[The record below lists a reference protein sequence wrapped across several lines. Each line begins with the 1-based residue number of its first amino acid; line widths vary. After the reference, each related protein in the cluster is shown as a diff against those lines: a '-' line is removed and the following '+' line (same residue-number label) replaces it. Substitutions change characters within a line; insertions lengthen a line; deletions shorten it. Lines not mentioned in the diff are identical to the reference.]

1 MIMNNCGT
9 KHAFWQA
16 LVFTII
22 VFGLGLVMGLFIEES
37 RANEVQ
43 EMLLASELSFLDEQ
57 LRNRVVEDFGVG
69 CEEAITSTY
78 EFADRIYWEAIK
90 MEQYDSAHKFREVL
104 KLMHKRY
111 DLLRMMMWTEA
122 RELKETC
129 GDEFHT
135 VVYIYS
141 YDTEDID
148 QRAVQISLGK
158 VLEDFKAKYGG
169 DVLLIPMAGNLD
181 LKSIDLAQV
190 EFGVSE
196 LPVVI
201 IDERVVLEGLVAVEQ
216 LEKAVFTS
224 Q

>member
-1 MIMNNCGT
+1 MNKLGT
-9 KHAFWQA
+9 RHAFWQA

-57 LRNRVVEDFGVG
+57 LRNRVVKDFGVG
-69 CEEAITSTY
+69 CDEAIDSTY
-78 EFADRIYWEAIK
+78 EFADRIYWEAVK
-90 MEQYDSAHKFREVL
+90 MEQYDSAHKFRDVL

-122 RELKETC
+122 KELRKTC

-135 VVYIYS
+135 VAYIYS
-141 YDTEDID
+141 YDTEDVN
-148 QRAVQISLGK
+148 QRAIQISLGK
-158 VLEDFKAKYGG
+158 VLEDFKAKYGR

-181 LKSIDLAQV
+181 LESIDLMKTK
-190 EFGVSE
+190 FDVSE

-201 IDERVVLEGLVAVEQ
+201 IDEREVLNGLVTVED
-216 LEKAVFTS
+216 LEEVTFG
-224 Q
+224 